1 MSYIDA
7 IQDDT
12 DKEAI
17 MNNIC
22 DTIQE
27 LQKYSDEK
35 DNDIR
40 DKHGTSMGYTFGK
53 LKTEKPEVL
62 NKLHDLV
69 RDYKRAPGVP
79 NNVIVTNELDCEEIE
94 KLEWPSKQFFNS
106 FKTFINDV
114 NKNARTRLKGGTK
127 RGKKRTKRTKS
138 RKQRRNR

>member
-1 MSYIDA
+1 MSYINA

-27 LQKYSDEK
+27 LQEYSDQK

-40 DKHGTSMGYTFGK
+40 KKNGTSMGYTFGK
-53 LKTEKPEVL
+53 LKTENRQVL
-62 NKLHDLV
+62 NRLHDLV

-79 NNVIVTNELDCEEIE
+79 NDVIVTNELDCEE
-94 KLEWPSKQFFNS
+94 LDWPSEQFFNS
-106 FKTFINDV
+106 LQTFINEV
-114 NKNARTRLKGGTK
+114 NKNARTRVIGGTR